1 MRNDSN
7 TNLLLIGHLEG
18 LKHAAIAY
26 AIQRA
31 QVIERLTDACASI
44 GTAARGTTE
53 KIVVFSNILRDSEV
67 FKDNELIIKNSKS
80 QTSNWNRRNKY
91 KPIYRRSII
100 S

>member
-1 MRNDSN
+1 MSKDSN
-7 TNLLLIGHLEG
+7 TNLLLIVHLEG

-31 QVIERLTDACASI
+31 QATTSVLDAFASI
-44 GTAARGTTE
+44 GIAARDTTE
-53 KIVVFSNILRDSEV
+53 KIVVFSNMLRDSEV
-67 FKDNELIIKNSKS
+67 LKDSELIIKSAKS
-80 QTSNWNRRNKY
+80 QANNWNRRNRY